1 MDFFIN
7 SSCRNPNIAI
17 HVHPLLLSLAVT
29 MEASE
34 DNPDISSLSE
44 TDKMV
49 LNSPYYNLPSA
60 LPLLEIHFSGK
71 NGPSLLP
78 NKKTILSHW

>member
-1 MDFFIN
+1 MDFFVD
-7 SSCRNPNIAI
+7 SSHRNPNIAI
-17 HVHPLLLSLAVT
+17 RVHPLLLSLATT

-34 DNPDISSLSE
+34 DDPDISSLSE
-44 TDKMV
+44 TDKRV
-49 LNSPYYNLPSA
+49 LNSPYYNSPSTLLP
-60 LPLLEIHFSGK
+60 LEIHFSGK